1 MAKSICD
8 ECGAT
13 RVKLTGSS
21 LFVGCPNGHG
31 KLHLPPEPDPPKP
44 RGRPKEELPEVMLR
58 DYNNTP
64 IKYTIVGLEGCY
76 QRYRTWIGGPWLER
90 RERETPGVIVRAR
103 LDGKP
108 TKFVKIE
115 ENK

>member
-1 MAKSICD
+1 MAKSIC
-8 ECGAT
+8 EICGT
-13 RVKLTGSS
+13 ERVKLTGSS
-21 LFVGCPNGHG
+21 LFVGCPKGHG

-44 RGRPKEELPEVMLR
+44 RGRPKETLPVAILHDSSTSPMR
-58 DYNNTP
+58 YV
-64 IKYTIVGLEGCY
+64 IAGLEGFC
-76 QRYRTWIGGPWLER
+76 QRYRTWTGGPWLQKR
-90 RERETPGVIVRAR
+90 QRETPGVIVRAR